1 MVADKAYDT
10 EPIRKCINEEL
21 KAFDQIPLKNRA
33 KRGQYRLK
41 SPALF
46 RHKIYINRNNI
57 ESIFSAIKRKFNGT
71 NHSRSTKLSNKETK
85 LKNTIYNIYRS
96 TQIN

>member
-1 MVADKAYDT
+1 
-10 EPIRKCINEEL
+10 
-21 KAFDQIPLKNRA
+21 PLKNRA

-41 SPALF
+41 SPAIF
-46 RHKIYINRNNI
+46 RQKIYLNRNNI

-71 NHSRSTKLSNKETK
+71 NYSRSTQLSNKETK

>member
-1 MVADKAYDT
+1 M
-10 EPIRKCINEEL
+10 NEEL

-33 KRGQYRLK
+33 KKGQYRLK
-41 SPALF
+41 SPTIF
-46 RHKIYINRNNI
+46 RNKIYTKRNNI
-57 ESIFSAIKRKFNGT
+57 ESIFSTIKRKFNGT

-85 LKNTIYNIYRS
+85 LKNTIYNIYRT

>member
-1 MVADKAYDT
+1 MK
-10 EPIRKCINEEL
+10 NS
-21 KAFDQIPLKNRA
+21 KAFDHNTSSKTEPK
-33 KRGQYRLK
+33 KRGTIQTKKPSNISDRN
-41 SPALF
+41 
-46 RHKIYINRNNI
+46 IYINRNNI

-71 NHSRSTKLSNKETK
+71 NYSRSTQLSNKETK